1 MPESEIKALDKAI
14 LIAGSVLDKKAEDPV
29 VLHVAEQSDF
39 ADYFV
44 ICSASS
50 ERGVEAIADN
60 VERTLKKNKVG
71 IISVEGRI
79 KNNWVL
85 IDASD
90 VIIHIFYL
98 PLREF
103 YDIEGLY
110 IDSPRI
116 DIDQSRSGVVNS

>member
-1 MPESEIKALDKAI
+1 MENEIEALDKAI
-14 LIAGSVLDKKAEDPV
+14 LIAKSALDKKAEDPV
-29 VLHVAEQSDF
+29 ILQVIGQNDF

-50 ERGVEAIADN
+50 KRGVEAIADN
-60 VERTLKKNKVG
+60 VERTLKKNNIKIIG
-71 IISVEGRI
+71 IEGRI
-79 KNNWVL
+79 KKSWVL

-90 VIIHIFYL
+90 VIVHIFYL

-110 IDSPRI
+110 
-116 DIDQSRSGVVNS
+116 VNSPKINIDLSKAKQK

>member
-1 MPESEIKALDKAI
+1 MI
-14 LIAGSVLDKKAEDPV
+14 LQVT
-29 VLHVAEQSDF
+29 EQSDF

-60 VERTLKKNKVG
+60 VERTLKKNNVG

-90 VIIHIFYL
+90 VIVHIFYL

-116 DIDQSRSGVVNS
+116 NIDQSRSGVVNS

>member
-1 MPESEIKALDKAI
+1 MI
-14 LIAGSVLDKKAEDPV
+14 LQVIG
-29 VLHVAEQSDF
+29 QNDF

-50 ERGVEAIADN
+50 KRGVEAIADN
-60 VERTLKKNKVG
+60 VERTLKKNNIK
-71 IISVEGRI
+71 IIGMEGRI
-79 KNNWVL
+79 KKSWVL

-90 VIIHIFYL
+90 VIVHIFYL

-110 IDSPRI
+110 
-116 DIDQSRSGVVNS
+116 VNSPKISIDLSKANQK